1 MMLDEPA
8 FRRPCRGGAW
18 LIKTDSGGSAM
29 SSLMRTGLC
38 LMALALAA
46 SAYAADLVEIK
57 PNTLAAAS
65 GAHR

>member
-1 MMLDEPA
+1 
-8 FRRPCRGGAW
+8 
-18 LIKTDSGGSAM
+18 M